1 MSDVKGP
8 NQTRK
13 AKAAATRQRIIAAA
27 AEEFAGSGYH
37 GTAMAA
43 IAKRAGLAVQTV
55 YFVFHTKGELFA
67 AALDA
72 AVLGQDGQPPEQRDW
87 AQATAERNDP
97 AAAIR
102 AFIRGTGPILE
113 RVSPLAEVARAAAP
127 TDPDASAIFQS
138 REELRIRGYQDFMAM
153 LTGSLPDHV
162 DAARATDILI
172 TMDSAPLY
180 LAFRRDRGWSHGQ
193 IIDWMMETIPDL
205 MLRSVTPSA
214 ATDAG
219 RPNIHERDAVA
230 AGALGPELRQEIGDP
245 ALGGVPAP
253 LEPAPPPPARAASP
267 DPGGSCEI
275 NPIVPDE

>member
-1 MSDVKGP
+1 MSDVKSP

-13 AKAAATRQRIIAAA
+13 AKATATRQRIIAAA
-27 AEEFAGSGYH
+27 AEEFAGRGYH

-87 AQATAERNDP
+87 THAAGAERNDP

-102 AFIRGTGPILE
+102 AFVRGTGPILE
-113 RVSPLAEVARAAAP
+113 RVSALAEVARAAAP
-127 TDPDASAIFQS
+127 TDADASAIFQS

-180 LAFRRDRGWSHGQ
+180 LAFRRDRGWSHEQ
-193 IIDWMMETIPDL
+193 TVDWMMETIPDL
-205 MLRSVTPSA
+205 MLRV
-214 ATDAG
+214 
-219 RPNIHERDAVA
+219 
-230 AGALGPELRQEIGDP
+230 
-245 ALGGVPAP
+245 
-253 LEPAPPPPARAASP
+253 
-267 DPGGSCEI
+267 
-275 NPIVPDE
+275 